1 MIKFEINFIKEGIA
15 MMSILESIDTI
26 MYAGLVKV
34 IGIFIK
40 GAVLGIVIL
49 CTC

>member
-1 MIKFEINFIKEGIA
+1 MIKFEISFIKEGIA
-15 MMSILESIDTI
+15 MMLILESIGTI

-34 IGIFIK
+34 IIIFIK
-40 GAVLGIVIL
+40 DGVLGIVIL